1 MNEMKLKIEIVNAI
15 EDCDAKISKLEMSLK
30 DFMVA
35 KMKACRKEMTD
46 LEIIDL
52 FTSAVGERRSKYT
65 INEWFREA
73 GIRQRG
79 VRSDKGKETTPDPT
93 LEPLR
98 ETLKEQLEKGE
109 WSKAAEAKIRKALA
123 SLS

>member
-35 KMKACRKEMTD
+35 KMKECRKEMTD
-46 LEIIDL
+46 LEIIEL

-65 INEWFREA
+65 INEWFRDA

-79 VRSDKGKETTPDPT
+79 VRSDKGKETTPDPA
-93 LEPLR
+93 LEPIRASLR
-98 ETLKEQLEKGE
+98 QQLKEGD
-109 WSKAAEAKIRKALA
+109 WSKSAEAKIRKALA
-123 SLS
+123 DLS